1 MRGLVGI
8 RALAATGPLYAAL
21 LLCGCTDFG
30 GGPIGGGGGDDAGA
44 HPVSAQE
51 ARMQGIET
59 KLGDLTRKLDN
70 LNLAAQNQ
78 GVAQLQAEVR
88 DLRGDVERLHFDL
101 DTATKRNR
109 ELYADLDKR
118 LAKLENEGRAKLSMA
133 PTIANAPPVP
143 ASQEEESTYL
153 AVFEQLRG
161 GHYDEAI
168 TGFKDLTTRWPQGRY
183 ADNAWYW
190 LGESYYAKKDY
201 DAALEA
207 FHTLTTNFPN
217 SPKVP
222 DGLLKVG
229 MAQVEKK
236 QLPEAKATLQKVVSD
251 YPNTNA
257 ASLARQRL
265 DQLK

>member
-1 MRGLVGI
+1 MRGLS
-8 RALAATGPLYAAL
+8 LAATGPLCAAL

-30 GGPIGGGGGDDAGA
+30 GGPIGGGGGEDAG
-44 HPVSAQE
+44 PRPLSAQE
-51 ARMQGIET
+51 ARLQGIET
-59 KLGDLTRKLDN
+59 KLGDITRKVDN
-70 LNLAAQNQ
+70 LNLASQSQ
-78 GVAQLQAEVR
+78 GISQLQSEVR
-88 DLRGDVERLHFDL
+88 ELRGDVERLHFDI
-101 DTATKRNR
+101 DTANKRNR

-118 LAKLENEGRAKLSMA
+118 LTKVENEGRARLSMA
-133 PTIANAPPVP
+133 PAIVNAPPVP

-153 AVFEQLRG
+153 AVFEHLRG
-161 GHYDEAI
+161 GRYDEAI
-168 TGFKDLTTRWPQGRY
+168 TGFRDLTARWPQGKY

-201 DAALEA
+201 DSALEA
-207 FHTLTTNFPN
+207 FKNLTTSFPN

-229 MAQVEKK
+229 MAQAEKK
-236 QLPEAKATLQKVVSD
+236 QLPEARATLQKVIAD
-251 YPNTNA
+251 YPASNA

>member
-1 MRGLVGI
+1 MRTTARG
-8 RALAATGPLYAAL
+8 AASVVL
-21 LLCGCTDFG
+21 LLAGCTDFG
-30 GGPIGGGGGDDAGA
+30 GGPIGGGGEETGTR
-44 HPVSAQE
+44 PLSAQE
-51 ARMQGIET
+51 SRLQGIET
-59 KLGDLTRKLDN
+59 KLGDLTRKVDN

-78 GVAQLQAEVR
+78 GLSQLQSEVR
-88 DLRGDVERLHFDL
+88 ELRGDVERLRFEI
-101 DTATKRNR
+101 DTANKRNK
-109 ELYADLDKR
+109 ELYTDLDKR
-118 LAKLENEGRAKLSMA
+118 LAKVENEGRARLSMA
-133 PTIANAPPVP
+133 PVIANAPPIP

-168 TGFKDLTTRWPQGRY
+168 AGFKDLTARWPQGKY
-183 ADNAWYW
+183 ADNSWYW

-201 DAALEA
+201 DSALDA
-207 FHTLTTNFPN
+207 FRNLIQNFPS

-229 MAQVEKK
+229 MAQAEKK
-236 QLPEAKATLQKVVSD
+236 QVPEARATLQKVITD